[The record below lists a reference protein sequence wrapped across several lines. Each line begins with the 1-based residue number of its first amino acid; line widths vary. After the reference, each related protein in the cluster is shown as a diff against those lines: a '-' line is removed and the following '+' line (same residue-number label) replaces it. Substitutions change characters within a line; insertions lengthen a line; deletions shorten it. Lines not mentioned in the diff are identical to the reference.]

1 MLESASTGVGLERRT
16 LSSQL
21 YNILESKVLDGELQ
35 PGTRLSE
42 ESLAE
47 AYGVSRSPAREA
59 LAGLERVGLAVRVGM
74 RDRMITVPTEEMI
87 AQKFDLWWIVD
98 VGRAYLAAQAAS
110 AEDVAE
116 LRRYV
121 DGMGAAVE
129 AKDNKRYRQ
138 LCDKFHQ
145 KIRQGCPNAY
155 VTELAADCDLY
166 LKWFETLYDKNPEIS
181 ADVVAEHHRILD
193 AYEKRDLARLSE
205 SIRVHIMRQRTR
217 ILEFFNGKA
226 DPASRKASRSTVARS
241 AASS

>member
-1 MLESASTGVGLERRT
+1 MLESGTSGIGLERRT

-98 VGRAYLAAQAAS
+98 VGRAFLAAQHATP
-110 AEDVAE
+110 EDIAE

-121 DGMGAAVE
+121 NGMDAAVT
-129 AKDNKRYRQ
+129 AKDNKRYKQ
-138 LCDKFHQ
+138 LCDKFHD
-145 KIRQGCPNAY
+145 KIRSGCPNTY
-155 VTELAADCDLY
+155 VTELAQDCDLY
-166 LKWFETLYDKNPEIS
+166 LKWFETLYDKMPEIS

-193 AYEKRDLARLSE
+193 AYEKVDLAQLSE
-205 SIRVHIMRQRTR
+205 TIRVHITRQRSR
-217 ILEFFNGKA
+217 ILDFFNGRA
-226 DPASRKASRSTVARS
+226 MPSSRKASRSTVAKT
-241 AASS
+241 AAAE